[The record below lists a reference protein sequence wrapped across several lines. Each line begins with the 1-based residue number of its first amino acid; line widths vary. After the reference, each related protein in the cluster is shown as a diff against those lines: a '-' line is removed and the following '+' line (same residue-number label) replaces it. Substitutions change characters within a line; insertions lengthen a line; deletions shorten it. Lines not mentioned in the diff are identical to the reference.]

1 MSATPDVAAA
11 SDVKTV
17 MPDEVVAHALTRY
30 LHPPGLD
37 GEIALITLDN
47 HRDHTRPTS
56 FGPVGLRSLAAA
68 LDDIASRGTAVRAIA
83 VTGKPFVFGAGADIT
98 GMPSLA
104 TREQAEEI
112 GRLGH
117 EVFNRLRMSSVPTFA
132 FVNGLALGGALE
144 LALHCHYRTLSAGA
158 RAIALPECSIGL
170 VPGWGGSWLLPNL
183 IGPEHALKVIVENPL
198 SQNRMLKPQ
207 QAHQL
212 GIADALF
219 EPADFLERSLE
230 WAVSVCNG
238 DIAVHRPEPDRGQAW
253 ELAVLVGRKLVDE
266 RLHGAAPA
274 PLRALDLLE
283 RSRTADYA
291 ASSVAE
297 TTALADLL
305 LGDECRASLY
315 AFNLVQRRA
324 KHPAGAPDATLAR
337 PVGKV
342 GVVGAGLMAT
352 QLAVLFAQRLQ
363 VPVVMTDVSVD
374 ALTSGVAR
382 AHAAVD
388 KLVEKKRLDGVA
400 AARVK
405 RLITG
410 SLDRGG
416 FADADF
422 VIEAVFENLDV
433 KRQVFAE
440 LEQIVTPAC
449 VLATNTSSL
458 SVTAMA
464 QQLSHPERVVGLH
477 FFNPV
482 AVLPLVEVVRGEHT
496 DDAALATAF
505 AVAKLLKKSAVGV
518 GDATAFVVN
527 RVLLRCMNEV
537 LAAIDAGMDAATAD
551 HALDP
556 LGLPMTPLELLDLV
570 GLPVALHVSQTLH
583 GAFGQR
589 FAVSPALRRA
599 VELGKPSLLVWRNG
613 RHQLDPEL
621 VFGAGSDAESDQRAA
636 QVTAEQLR
644 EQVVA
649 ALAQE
654 IRLMLDEGVVA
665 EAADIDLCMLLG
677 AGWSFHLGGI
687 TPYLDRTGASERV
700 AGRRFLPQGVAN
712 AP

>member
-1 MSATPDVAAA
+1 MSTAPGTTPTF
-11 SDVKTV
+11 S
-17 MPDEVVAHALTRY
+17 DEVVAHALTRY
-30 LHPPGLD
+30 LPVPGLA

-47 HRDHTRPTS
+47 QRDHTKPTS
-56 FGPVGLRSLAAA
+56 FGPVGLANLAAA
-68 LDDIASRGTAVRAIA
+68 LDAAAAHRPAVRAIA

-98 GMPSLA
+98 GMPSVT
-104 TREQAEEI
+104 TREQAQQL

-117 EVFNRLRMSSVPTFA
+117 EVFNRLRTSPVPTFA
-132 FVNGLALGGALE
+132 FINGVALGGALE
-144 LALHCHYRTLSAGA
+144 LALHCHYRTVSGGA

-183 IGPEHALKVIVENPL
+183 IGPQRALRVIIENPL

-207 QAHQL
+207 QALEL
-212 GIADALF
+212 GIADVLL
-219 EPADFLERSLE
+219 EPVEFLEQSLE
-230 WAVSVCNG
+230 WAVGVLNG
-238 DIAVHRPEPDRGQAW
+238 DITVARPQPDRGQAW
-253 ELAVLVGRKLVDE
+253 ELAVTVGRKLVNE

-291 ASSVAE
+291 TSAAAE

-324 KHPAGAPDATLAR
+324 KRPAGAPDASLAR

-352 QLAVLFAQRLQ
+352 QLAVLFARQLK
-363 VPVVMTDVSVD
+363 VPVVMTDVSDD
-374 ALTSGVAR
+374 ALAAGVTR

-388 KLVEKKRLDGVA
+388 TLVSKKRLSGNA

-422 VIEAVFENLDV
+422 VIEAVFEDLDV

-440 LEQIVTPAC
+440 LEKIVKPGC

-464 QQLSHPERVVGLH
+464 RQLAHPERVVGVH

-482 AVLPLVEVVRGEHT
+482 AVLPLVEVVRGERT
-496 DDAALATAF
+496 DDATLATAF
-505 AVAKLLKKSAVGV
+505 AVAKQLRKSAVGV
-518 GDATAFVVN
+518 RDATAFVVN

-537 LAAIDAGMDAATAD
+537 LAAIDAVADAAVAD
-551 HALDP
+551 RALDP
-556 LGLPMTPLELLDLV
+556 WGRPMSPLSLLDLV
-570 GLPVALHVSQTLH
+570 GLPVALHVSQSLH
-583 GAFGQR
+583 EAFGQR
-589 FAVSPALRRA
+589 FAVSPMLRRA
-599 VELGKPSLLVWRNG
+599 VELGKPSLLVRRG
-613 RHQLDPEL
+613 GVQQLDPDL
-621 VFGAGSDAESDQRAA
+621 AVVPGTDTDL
-636 QVTAEQLR
+636 TAEGLR
-644 EQVVA
+644 ERVAA
-649 ALAQE
+649 ALASE
-654 IRLMLDEGVVA
+654 IRAMLDEGVVTG
-665 EAADIDLCMLLG
+665 AADIDLCMLLG
-677 AGWSFHLGGI
+677 AGWPFHLGGI
-687 TPYLDRTGASERV
+687 TPYLDRSGVAERV
-700 AGRRFLPQGVAN
+700 TGRRFLPHGVAN
-712 AP
+712 APA

>member
-1 MSATPDVAAA
+1 MSAVFE
-11 SDVKTV
+11 
-17 MPDEVVAHALTRY
+17 DEVVAHALTRY
-30 LHPPGLD
+30 VRPPGLD

-47 HRDHTRPTS
+47 QRDHTKPTS
-56 FGPVGLRSLAAA
+56 FGPAGLRSLAAA
-68 LDDIASRGTAVRAIA
+68 LDDIAAHDPAVRAIA
-83 VTGKPFVFGAGADIT
+83 VTGKPFIFGAGADIT
-98 GMPSLA
+98 GMPSLT
-104 TREQAEEI
+104 TREQTQEI

-117 EVFNRLRMSSVPTFA
+117 EVFNRLRESPIPTFA
-132 FVNGLALGGALE
+132 FVNGVALGGALE

-158 RAIALPECSIGL
+158 KAIALPECSIGL

-183 IGPEHALKVIVENPL
+183 IGPERALKVIIENPL
-198 SQNRMLKPQ
+198 SQNRMLKPR
-207 QAHQL
+207 QALEL

-219 EPADFLERSLE
+219 EPVDFLERSLE
-230 WAVSVCNG
+230 WAVEVLNG
-238 DIAVHRPEPDRGQAW
+238 DIAVQRPQPDRGQAW

-266 RLHGAAPA
+266 RFHGAAPA

-283 RSRTADYA
+283 LARTADYDTSA
-291 ASSVAE
+291 AAE

-305 LGDECRASLY
+305 LGGECRASLY

-324 KHPAGAPDATLAR
+324 KRPAGAPNASLAR

-352 QLAVLFAQRLQ
+352 QLAVLFARRLK
-363 VPVVMTDVSVD
+363 VPVVMTDVNAD
-374 ALTSGVAR
+374 ALAAGVAR

-388 KLVEKKRLDGVA
+388 KLIEKRRLTGSA
-400 AARVK
+400 AVRVK
-405 RLITG
+405 GLITG
-410 SLDRGG
+410 SLDRSA

-422 VIEAVFENLDV
+422 VIEAVFEDLDV

-440 LEQIVTPAC
+440 LEQIVTPEC

-482 AVLPLVEVVRGEHT
+482 AVLPLVEVVRGGRT

-505 AVAKLLKKSAVGV
+505 AVAKQLKKSAVGV

-537 LAAIDAGMDAATAD
+537 LTAIDAGMDASVAD

-556 LGLPMTPLELLDLV
+556 WGLPMSPLELLDLV

-583 GAFGQR
+583 DAFGQR
-589 FAVSPALRRA
+589 FAVSPTLRRA
-599 VELGKPSLLVWRNG
+599 VKLGKPSLLVRRG
-613 RHQLDPEL
+613 GKQQLDPEL
-621 VFGAGSDAESDQRAA
+621 EPSTWPEPVPALGDQSGG
-636 QVTAEQLR
+636 QLTAEQLR
-644 EQVVA
+644 DRVAA

-654 IRLMLDEGVVA
+654 IRAMLDEGVVA
-665 EAADIDLCMLLG
+665 APADIDLCMLLG
-677 AGWSFHLGGI
+677 AGWPFHLGGI
-687 TPYLDRTGASERV
+687 TPYLDRAGVAERV
-700 AGRRFLPQGVAN
+700 TGRRFFSP
-712 AP
+712 